1 MGEELRTEDK
11 RNSRG
16 QSPRSS
22 TGKKQWIPTVE
33 TKIKKEIHHGISYT
47 SPEAQSRSP
56 SSTRPLGCE
65 NRREGAIWNIVSSN
79 QFVRKPKTPLID
91 GHIPSLTPLPC
102 PPPLSLLY
110 SPPLPPPPTPPP
122 RLSGLN
128 EKKRGMSSEY
138 Q

>member
-1 MGEELRTEDK
+1 MGEELRTKDK
-11 RNSRG
+11 KNSGGR
-16 QSPRSS
+16 SPQPS
-22 TGKKQWIPTVE
+22 TGEKKWIPTE
-33 TKIKKEIHHGISYT
+33 EMERKKEIHHGISYT
-47 SPEAQSRSP
+47 SPDAQPWSSP
-56 SSTRPLGCE
+56 STRPLGCE
-65 NRREGAIWNIVSSN
+65 NRREGVIWNIVSSN
-79 QFVRKPKTPLID
+79 QFVKKPKTPLID

-122 RLSGLN
+122 PLSRLN